1 MKISMDELKDC
12 LGSMTQGESSV
23 RQKAASS
30 LAKYTNADWEG
41 APDAVTATVQALVG
55 NGQLRTAG
63 RADPFFRAE
72 ATKALGNIGTHSPK
86 VVPELTRIL
95 QEDADVEVRTEAA
108 RAIGRIGAPAASVT
122 KLLAR
127 LLSNP
132 ACGDMLRGEAA
143 RALARVDPTGA
154 STVKALRAAVN
165 DRSGYVCVCAA
176 EAVAKVSPEATD
188 EAVKALAA
196 RLSDANS
203 RGSATQALYRIGPKA
218 VKAVP
223 ALLIAAK
230 DKDRLF
236 RESVIMAL
244 RKIDPQ
250 AAAKAGL

>member
-1 MKISMDELKDC
+1 MKISMDELKDY
-12 LGSMTQGESSV
+12 LGGMTQGESSI
-23 RQKAASS
+23 RQKAASN
-30 LAKYTNADWEG
+30 LAKYTTAEWEG

-55 NGQLRTAG
+55 DGHLRSAG
-63 RADPFFRAE
+63 RSDPFFRAE

-95 QEDADVEVRTEAA
+95 QEDADTDVRAEAA

-122 KLLAR
+122 R
-127 LLSNP
+127 LLTNVLGNLS
-132 ACGDMLRGEAA
+132 CGDNLRGEAA

-154 STVKALRAAVN
+154 NTVRALRTATG

-176 EAVAKVSPEATD
+176 EALAKVATD
-188 EAVKALAA
+188 ANDAVMALAA
-196 RLSDANS
+196 RLTDQRA
-203 RGSATQALYRIGPKA
+203 RVMATQALYRIGPKA
-218 VKAVP
+218 IKAVP
-223 ALLIAAK
+223 ALLVAAK

-236 RESVIMAL
+236 REAVVMAL